1 MLINKIVVR
10 GHFVD
15 RLRHL
20 CKHLSSRGIQLDY
33 NRIPDHRQSGSS
45 IATLCFQ
52 SASSFSFDPPISTIM
67 SRPELGR
74 DESYNRIRIPSD
86 LKSQICSQIA
96 DSSESLPL
104 TSVSE
109 DSVSDA
115 VSKPDSR
122 AAPMTAVS
130 RFADSTLSD
139 DLQTPT
145 PEKPNPLE
153 QVNTARK
160 DGQTQGVLDT
170 LNITPTQSQNLG
182 PMINKLVTEDDST
195 LSVPSTAEDGSS
207 EGKRP
212 KMPGRPSTM
221 KRIGS
226 AIKRSISSK
235 QQ

>member
-1 MLINKIVVR
+1 MN
-10 GHFVD
+10 
-15 RLRHL
+15 
-20 CKHLSSRGIQLDY
+20 
-33 NRIPDHRQSGSS
+33 
-45 IATLCFQ
+45 
-52 SASSFSFDPPISTIM
+52 
-67 SRPELGR
+67 RPELGR

-109 DSVSDA
+109 DSASEA
-115 VSKPDSR
+115 VFKPDSH
-122 AAPMTAVS
+122 AVPTTTTS
-130 RFADSTLSD
+130 RLVHSTLSE

-160 DGQTQGVLDT
+160 DGKDT
-170 LNITPTQSQNLG
+170 SNITPTQSQNLG
-182 PMINKLVTEDDST
+182 PSISRLATEDDST
-195 LSVPSTAEDGSS
+195 LSVPSTAADGSS
-207 EGKRP
+207 DGKRP

-226 AIKRSISSK
+226 AIKRSISNK